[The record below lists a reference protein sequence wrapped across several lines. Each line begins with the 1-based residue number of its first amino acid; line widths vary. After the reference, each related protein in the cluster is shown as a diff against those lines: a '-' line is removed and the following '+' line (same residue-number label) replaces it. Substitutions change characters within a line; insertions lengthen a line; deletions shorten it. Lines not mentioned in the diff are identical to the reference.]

1 MSTERDATRGVSPVI
16 GVVLMVAI
24 VVVLATIIG
33 AYFVGFSEQEPT
45 QAPQV
50 AIVADYSERTAGN
63 GEYLNL
69 SFESGDTLERG
80 DLSLVV
86 SDARSSDGG
95 AVTLTGDP
103 LGTQAPTRITA
114 GVEISIHAGHFGGV
128 DVGAGEH
135 LDLSE
140 ATLRLVWRTNAF
152 EETESY
158 VIYRWPA
165 PSQR

>member
-1 MSTERDATRGVSPVI
+1 MSRLRDGGRGVSPVVGI
-16 GVVLMVAI
+16 VLMVAI
-24 VVVLATIIG
+24 VVVLGTVIG
-33 AYFVGFSEQEPT
+33 AYFVSFSEQEPT

-50 AIVADYSERTAGN
+50 AIVAEYSERTGGN

-69 SFESGDTLERG
+69 SFESGDTLERA
-80 DLSLVV
+80 DLTLVV

-95 AVTLTGDP
+95 AATLTGDP
-103 LGTQAPTRITA
+103 LGAQAPTRITA
-114 GVEISIHAGHFGGV
+114 GTEISIHAGHFSGIGT
-128 DVGAGEH
+128 GEN

-140 ATLRLVWRTNAF
+140 ATLRLVW
-152 EETESY
+152 ETDTYEQTETY

>member
-1 MSTERDATRGVSPVI
+1 MSSVRDATRAVSPVI
-16 GVVLMVAI
+16 GLILMVAI
-24 VVVLATIIG
+24 VVVLATVIG

-50 AIVADYSERTAGN
+50 AIVADYSERTDGN

-86 SDARSSDGG
+86 TDARSSS
-95 AVTLTGDP
+95 GDP
-103 LGTQAPTRITA
+103 ATLNTGPLAAQAPTRITA
-114 GVEISIHAGHFGGV
+114 GVEISIHAGHFDGIGS
-128 DVGAGEH
+128 GEH

-140 ATLRLVWRTNAF
+140 ATLRLVWQTESF

>member
-1 MSTERDATRGVSPVI
+1 MSPVV

-24 VVVLATIIG
+24 VVVLGAVIG
-33 AYFVGFSEQEPT
+33 AYVVSFGEQEPT

-50 AIVADYSERTAGN
+50 AIVAEYSERTDGN

-69 SFESGDTLERG
+69 SFESGDTLERA
-80 DLSLVV
+80 DLTLVV

-95 AVTLTGDP
+95 AATLTGDP
-103 LGTQAPTRITA
+103 LGAQAPTRITA
-114 GVEISIHAGHFGGV
+114 GTELSIHADHFSG
-128 DVGAGEH
+128 VGAGAH

-140 ATLRLVWRTNAF
+140 ATLRLVWEANTD
-152 EETESY
+152 EETETY

>member
-1 MSTERDATRGVSPVI
+1 MSSLRDATRGVSPVI

-24 VVVLATIIG
+24 VVVLATVIG

-45 QAPQV
+45 RAPQV
-50 AIVADYSERTAGN
+50 AIVADYSERTGGN

-80 DLSLVV
+80 DLSIVV
-86 SDARSSDGG
+86 TDARSSGGG
-95 AVTLTGDP
+95 AATLNADP
-103 LGTQAPTRITA
+103 VQAQAPTRITA
-114 GVEISIHAGHFGGV
+114 GVELSIHAGHFDGIGT
-128 DVGAGEH
+128 GEH

-140 ATLRLVWRTNAF
+140 ATLRLVWQTNTF